1 MNAVRLALPAALAVA
16 LLVPAQADARLVHA
30 QLGSGVCKATDG
42 NNTNLSYQ
50 MFYLRN
56 NNPGI
61 KNVTCNTPFVREE
74 LVKLMTNAGYSLQI
88 VVSSAVAT
96 PQNVTCIASAGSN
109 ASAAQSAKT
118 MATSAAASA
127 RFSWNASELPTF
139 NNTDSLAVICG
150 LAPNTAVGLYVATQ
164 PEVQTVVP

>member
-1 MNAVRLALPAALAVA
+1 MNAIHLVLPAALVVA
-16 LLVPAQADARLVHA
+16 LFVPAEAEARLVHA

-42 NNTNLSYQ
+42 NNTNLQYQ

-61 KNVTCNTPFVREE
+61 KNVTCHTPFVREE
-74 LVKLMTNAGYSLQI
+74 MVQLLTNAGYSLQV

-96 PQNVTCIASAGSN
+96 PQNVTCTASAGSN
-109 ASAAQSAKT
+109 VSATQSAKT
-118 MATSAAASA
+118 MATSSAASA
-127 RFSWNASELPTF
+127 RFSWNATELRTF

-150 LAPNTAVGLYVATQ
+150 LAPSTAIGLFVATQ